1 MAHAFVPSKRTL
13 MIVGVASLWL
23 VGATLLGVLSAVGQ
37 TAYMGLGNLLMSIA
51 LFGLTPVGLLI
62 PVAALV
68 ERRPVPRLLVA
79 VTGPALLV
87 VAAAMFEAAVYA
99 SSVADHTKHQ
109 PGGGSCVCLPVAG
122 FVAIVPILMGL
133 RLRDDIRTFTDEER
147 VQPFVARVGGRASLP
162 LAEAAEALGLGVGDA
177 EAWLGGFRTPTGL
190 RFVVDRARGVVHTPS
205 ALSAM
210 AELLSA
216 LLHARGAVEVR
227 PFADEVGV
235 SVEVVRD
242 IAALVKPAPGRLA
255 WDEGW
260 IYASRAGGL
269 ATKPTK
275 CGACGAAFDRVVH
288 RPTACPACGTIA
300 DAGA

>member
-1 MAHAFVPSKRTL
+1 MIGGVAFV
-13 MIVGVASLWL
+13 WL
-23 VGATLLGVLSAVGQ
+23 VGAALLGLLSAVGQ
-37 TAYMGLGNLLMSIA
+37 TPYKGLGNLLMSFA
-51 LFGLTPVGLLI
+51 LFGFTPLGLLL

-68 ERRPVPRLLVA
+68 ERRPVPRLFVAGAGPAMLVA
-79 VTGPALLV
+79 
-87 VAAAMFEAAVYA
+87 AAAMFEVAVYLT
-99 SSVADHTKHQ
+99 SVSDHE
-109 PGGGSCVCLPVAG
+109 PYRGGGGSCLCLPAAAA
-122 FVAIVPILMGL
+122 VAIVPILMSL
-133 RLRDDIRTFTDEER
+133 RLRDDIRRFRDEAR
-147 VQPFVARVGGRASLP
+147 VQPFVARVGERASLP

-177 EAWLGGFRTPTGL
+177 EAWLGGYRTPTGL
-190 RFVVDRARGVVHTPS
+190 RFVVDRARGMVHTPS
-205 ALSAM
+205 ALGAM

-235 SVEVVRD
+235 SVEVVRH